1 MAPFKES
8 KEHLLIKFPG
18 TMFVGISQG
27 GMAGSGDAQ
36 VFQFSFATSETSGDF
51 PEGMGAAQLTKQ
63 HGDKLTPAGK
73 SFGMTFGMGFF
84 HHVLELD
91 SWKKL

>member
-1 MAPFKES
+1 M
-8 KEHLLIKFPG
+8 
-18 TMFVGISQG
+18 TR
-27 GMAGSGDAQ
+27 SGDAQ
-36 VFQFSFATSETSGDF
+36 VFEFAFATSESPVNL
-51 PEGMGAAQLTKQ
+51 PEGMGAAQMTKQ

-84 HHVLELD
+84 HHVLELN